1 MDMKKYLKY
10 YAVVAF
16 VMLPFAMYAL
26 EAEKYKLTN
35 FKQVDETSFT
45 FDLEL
50 HNTGDVA
57 FGLDA
62 AQCKIVY
69 NQGIFGAQSANIAQV
84 TAVTPVSTDIV
95 GWYGG
100 TGTNVPTLLSDLM
113 TVTGNPGYIVFVTN
127 ALANTTYQRVDYL
140 VPGAFIRLATIK
152 VTFSVK
158 GLTPPFFT
166 PTNYSFEEVLHNLA
180 FDANMINHTVNRVT
194 TYDLSFPPA
203 VYKVGIIKDF
213 TQMPQPAIENLPA
226 TTANRLLAKYCF
238 TGTGNYTDAA
248 RWNNATTSGVTFNVV
263 PPAASNVIIAGAC
276 TVNANNTIKDLTI
289 NGGGQL
295 TLNSG
300 NTTLATNV
308 YIGSDA
314 ATGTGT
320 FVDMNATSSTGGL
333 TVSGATNVQQYVSTG
348 RNWYVSSPVASASVS
363 IVTGT
368 TGNTLSSYAE
378 PTATWVTTDP
388 TFTVAKGYIANVIPT
403 NGNLLFTGG
412 ALNTGVQTNS
422 TLTRSVVASTG
433 FNLVGNPYPS
443 YLNWLLAQ
451 ANSTSLEPTMWY
463 RTKNTAVPSVYVF
476 DTYNATPGV
485 GTNNNGLGAVT
496 GDIAPMQAF
505 WVRVVPAQTTGAL
518 SLTNAMRTHQ
528 NQSVASNRLKTR
540 SSVGSVQQMLRLQV
554 SNGINSDEAIV
565 LFNPKALDGYDAYDS
580 GKMSNNNPGIPEI
593 YSIVAAE
600 KLVINGLNSVYTN
613 EEVPLGFTTGQDNSF
628 TIRATEISNF
638 DDNTKIVLRDK
649 LLNTENELVTGN
661 AYSFSSEKASTSTR
675 FSIVFKSTSVTTGI
689 GNTDATGSESVFI
702 YRNQDGQITVNR
714 KDAVGEGTVT
724 VCNAIGQVLASQST
738 TGTITVVEKKFIPGV
753 YLVKVSIAGKST
765 TKKVIIN

>member
-10 YAVVAF
+10 YVVLAF
-16 VMLPFAMYAL
+16 AMLPFAMYAL

-69 NQGIFGAQSANIAQV
+69 NQGIFGAQSANISQGE
-84 TAVTPVSTDIV
+84 AVTFVSTNLV
-95 GWYGG
+95 GWYGKSG
-100 TGTNVPTLLSDLM
+100 IINPTDAQKV
-113 TVTGNPGYIVFVTN
+113 TITGNPGYIVFVTN
-127 ALANTTYQRVDYL
+127 ALANPTYQQIDFL
-140 VPGAFIRLATIK
+140 IPGAFLKLATIK
-152 VTFSVK
+152 VQFAAL
-158 GLTPPFFT
+158 GILPPYT
-166 PTNYSFEEVLHNLA
+166 SSTHPFEEVVHGLA
-180 FDANMINHTVNRVT
+180 FDPNMINHTVNRVT
-194 TYDLSFPPA
+194 TYDNTTTPGI
-203 VYKVGIIKDF
+203 VYKVGTTGLF
-213 TQMPQPAIENLPA
+213 TQMPQPAVENLPA
-226 TTANRLLAKYCF
+226 FSANRLLAKYCF
-238 TGTGNYTDAA
+238 TGTGNYTDAV
-248 RWNNATTSGVTFNVV
+248 RWNNATTSGVTFNIV
-263 PPAASNVIIAGAC
+263 PPATSNAIIDGAC
-276 TVNANNTIKDLTI
+276 TINANNTVNDLTI

-300 NTTLATNV
+300 NSTSATNL
-308 YIGSDA
+308 YINSDA
-314 ATGTGT
+314 TTGTGT

-333 TVSGATNVQQYVSTG
+333 TVSSATNVQQYVTTG
-348 RNWYVSSPVASASVS
+348 RNWYVSSPVASGAAS

-368 TGNTLSSYAE
+368 TGNTLSSYVE
-378 PTATWVTTDP
+378 PTAAWITADP
-388 TFTVAKGYIANVIPT
+388 SFTVAKGYVANVIPT

-412 ALNTGVQTNS
+412 ALNTGLQTNS
-422 TLTRSVVASTG
+422 ALTRSVVASTG

-443 YLNWLLAQ
+443 YVNWLQAQ
-451 ANSTSLEPTMWY
+451 TNSTNLEPTMWY
-463 RTKNTAVPSVYVF
+463 RTKNNATLPLYVF
-476 DTYNATPGV
+476 DTFNATPGI

-505 WVRVVPAQTTGAL
+505 WVRVMPAQTTGTL

-528 NQSVASNRLKTR
+528 NQGVASNRLKTR
-540 SSVGSVQQMLRLQV
+540 SSAGSTQQVLRLQV

-565 LFNPKALDGYDAYDS
+565 LFNPKASDGYDAYDS
-580 GKMSNNNPGIPEI
+580 GKMSNNNPVIPEI
-593 YSIVAAE
+593 YTIAANE

-613 EEVPLGFTTGQDNSF
+613 EEVPMGFTTGEDNSF
-628 TIRATEISNF
+628 TIQATEISNF

-649 LLNTENELVTGN
+649 LLNTEKELETGN
-661 AYSFSSEKASTSTR
+661 PYIFSSEKASTSTR

-689 GNTDATGSESVFI
+689 GNTDASGSESVFI
-702 YRNQDGQITVNR
+702 YKNQDGRITVSR
-714 KDAVGEGTVT
+714 KDAIGEGTVT
-724 VCNAIGQVLASQST
+724 VCNAIGQVLTNQST

-753 YLVKVSIAGKST
+753 YLVKLTLAGKNT

>member
-1 MDMKKYLKY
+1 MDMQKYLKY
-10 YAVVAF
+10 YVVLAF

-69 NQGIFGAQSANIAQV
+69 NQGIYGAQSANISQAD
-84 TAVTPVSTDIV
+84 AVTFVSTNLV
-95 GWYGG
+95 GWYGK
-100 TGTNVPTLLSDLM
+100 TGTINPTDAQKV
-113 TVTGNPGYIVFVTN
+113 TITGNPGYIVFVTN
-127 ALANTTYQRVDYL
+127 ALANPTYQQIDFL
-140 VPGAFIRLATIK
+140 LPGAFLKLATIK
-152 VTFSVK
+152 VQFAAL
-158 GLTPPFFT
+158 GILPPYT
-166 PTNYSFEEVLHNLA
+166 SSTHPFEEVVHGLA
-180 FDANMINHTVNRVT
+180 FDPNMINHTVNRVT
-194 TYDLSFPPA
+194 TYDNTTTPGI
-203 VYKVGIIKDF
+203 VYKVGTTGLF
-213 TQMPQPAIENLPA
+213 TQMPQPTIENLPA
-226 TTANRLLAKYCF
+226 ATANRLLAKYCF
-238 TGTGNYTDAA
+238 TGTGNYTDAV

-263 PPAASNVIIAGAC
+263 PPATSNAIIDGAC
-276 TVNANNTIKDLTI
+276 TINANNTINDLTI

-300 NTTLATNV
+300 NTTLATNL
-308 YIGSDA
+308 YINSDA

-320 FVDMNATSSTGGL
+320 FVDMNATGSTGGL
-333 TVSGATNVQQYVSTG
+333 TVSGATNVQQYVSSG
-348 RNWYVSSPVASASVS
+348 RNWYVSSPVASAAAG

-368 TGNTLSSYAE
+368 TGNTLWSYAE
-378 PTATWVTTDP
+378 PSATWITTDP
-388 TFTVAKGYIANVIPT
+388 SFTVAKGYVANVIPI
-403 NGNLLFTGG
+403 NGNIMFTGG
-412 ALNTGVQTNS
+412 ALNTGAQSNS
-422 TLTRSVVASTG
+422 TLTRSAVASTG

-451 ANSTSLEPTMWY
+451 TNSTNLEATMWY
-463 RTKNTAVPSVYVF
+463 RTKNSAVPSVYVF
-476 DTYNATPGV
+476 DTFNATPGV
-485 GTNNNGLGAVT
+485 GTTNNGIAVT
-496 GDIAPMQAF
+496 GFIPPMQAF
-505 WVRVVPAQTTGAL
+505 WVRVLTGQTTGTL

-528 NQSVASNRLKTR
+528 DVATNRLKTR
-540 SSVGSVQQMLRLQV
+540 SSAGSTQQVLRLQV

-565 LFNPKALDGYDAYDS
+565 LFNAKALDGYDAYDS
-580 GKMSNNNPGIPEI
+580 GKMSNNNPAIPEI
-593 YSIVAAE
+593 YTIVASE

-613 EEVPLGFTTGQDNSF
+613 EEVPMGFTTGEDNSF

-638 DDNTKIVLRDK
+638 DENTKIVLRDK
-649 LLNTENELVTGN
+649 LLNTEKELVTGN
-661 AYSFSSEKASTSTR
+661 PYIFSSEKVSTTSR

-689 GNTDATGSESVFI
+689 GNTDASGSESIFI
-702 YRNQDGQITVNR
+702 YRNQEGQITVNR
-714 KDAVGEGTVT
+714 KDAIGEGTVT
-724 VCNAIGQVLASQST
+724 VCNAIGQVLTSQST